1 LKRSHLL
8 AAIGAF
14 VLSLL
19 VPFVVQSDYQLQV
32 LFRIYLFA
40 ALGLAWNLVG
50 GYAGQLSLGHAAY
63 FGAGAYGLAIFSGKF
78 GMSPWLAVLM
88 GIVVALGCALLIGG
102 VSFRLRGP
110 YFALSTIA
118 FAEILRLAAK
128 NVSGVTGGDVG
139 LQVPALFA
147 GEINR
152 SFYWAAVLLASV
164 ACALTIVISRVRFGY
179 YLMAIREDEDTALSV
194 GIDAA
199 RNKLAALLISAAL
212 TAVAGALYASIFL
225 FIVPDQVLAID
236 VSNEIAIVAM
246 LGGAGTV
253 LGPIVGAVV
262 LETAS
267 EIFKNTFKEA
277 HLLIFGILLVVVV
290 LFLPG
295 GIEAPSPG
303 CCAGVNRTGSKARAR
318 RRARNKPCRFSKSIT
333 SASDSA
339 GYAPSAM

>member
-1 LKRSHLL
+1 MKRSHFL
-8 AAIGAF
+8 AAVVAL

-19 VPFVVQSDYQLQV
+19 VPLVVQTDYKLQV

-40 ALGLAWNLVG
+40 SLGLAWNLVG

-63 FGAGAYGLAIFSGKF
+63 FGAGAYGLALFSGKL
-78 GMSPWLAVLM
+78 GMSPWLAVLV
-88 GIVVALGCALLIGG
+88 GVAAALACALLIGG

-110 YFALSTIA
+110 YFVLSTIA

-128 NVSGVTGGDVG
+128 NLPGLTGGDVG
-139 LQVPALFA
+139 VPVPALFH
-147 GEINR
+147 GNINR
-152 SFYWAAVLLASV
+152 SFYWAAVALVSLAF
-164 ACALTIVISRVRFGY
+164 ALTVVISRAKFGY

-199 RNKLAALLISAAL
+199 RIKVAVLLISAAL
-212 TAVAGALYASIFL
+212 TAVAGSLYASIFL
-225 FIVPDQVLAID
+225 FVVPDQVLALD

-253 LGPIVGAVV
+253 LGPIVGSVV

-277 HLLIFGILLVVVV
+277 HLLIYGVLLVVVV
-290 LFLPG
+290 LFMPG
-295 GIEAPSPG
+295 GIVG
-303 CCAGVNRTGSKARAR
+303 TIAGFLR
-318 RRARNKPCRFSKSIT
+318 RREMPGERV
-333 SASDSA
+333 
-339 GYAPSAM
+339 

>member
-1 LKRSHLL
+1 MRRSHVL
-8 AAIGAF
+8 AAVVAL

-19 VPFVVQSDYQLQV
+19 VPTVVQTDYKLQV

-40 ALGLAWNLVG
+40 SLGLAWNLVG
-50 GYAGQLSLGHAAY
+50 GYAGQLSLGHSAY
-63 FGAGAYGLAIFSGKF
+63 FGAGAYGLALFSGRL
-78 GMSPWLAVLM
+78 GMSPWLAVLV
-88 GIVVALGCALLIGG
+88 GVAGALAFALLIGG

-110 YFALSTIA
+110 YFVLSTIA

-128 NVSGVTGGDVG
+128 NLPGLTGGDVG
-139 LQVPALFA
+139 VPVPALFH
-147 GEINR
+147 GNINR
-152 SFYWAAVLLASV
+152 SFYWAAVTLASL
-164 ACALTIVISRVRFGY
+164 AFALTVIISRAKFGY

-199 RNKLAALLISAAL
+199 RIKVAVLLISAAL

-225 FIVPDQVLAID
+225 FVVPDQVLALD

-253 LGPIVGAVV
+253 LGPIVGSVV

-277 HLLIFGILLVVVV
+277 HLLIYGVLLVVVV
-290 LFLPG
+290 LFMPG
-295 GIEAPSPG
+295 GIVG
-303 CCAGVNRTGSKARAR
+303 TITGLLR
-318 RRARNKPCRFSKSIT
+318 RREMPGERA
-333 SASDSA
+333 
-339 GYAPSAM
+339 

>member
-1 LKRSHLL
+1 MRRSHVL
-8 AAIGAF
+8 AAVVAL

-19 VPFVVQSDYQLQV
+19 VPTVVQTDYKLQV

-40 ALGLAWNLVG
+40 SLGLAWNLVG
-50 GYAGQLSLGHAAY
+50 GYAGQLSLGHSAY
-63 FGAGAYGLAIFSGKF
+63 FGAGAYGLALFSGKL
-78 GMSPWLAVLM
+78 GMSPWLAVLV
-88 GIVVALGCALLIGG
+88 GVAGALACALLIGG

-110 YFALSTIA
+110 YFVLSTIA

-128 NVSGVTGGDVG
+128 ILPGLTGGEVG
-139 LQVPALFA
+139 VPVPALFH
-147 GEINR
+147 GNINR
-152 SFYWAAVLLASV
+152 SFYWAAVTLASL
-164 ACALTIVISRVRFGY
+164 AFALTVIISRAKFGY

-199 RNKLAALLISAAL
+199 RIKVAVLLISAAL

-225 FIVPDQVLAID
+225 FVVPDQVLALD

-253 LGPIVGAVV
+253 LGPIVGSVV

-277 HLLIFGILLVVVV
+277 HLLIYGVLLVVVV
-290 LFLPG
+290 LFMPG
-295 GIEAPSPG
+295 GIVG
-303 CCAGVNRTGSKARAR
+303 TITGLLR
-318 RRARNKPCRFSKSIT
+318 RREMPGERA
-333 SASDSA
+333 
-339 GYAPSAM
+339 

>member
-1 LKRSHLL
+1 MLV
-8 AAIGAF
+8 

-19 VPFVVQSDYQLQV
+19 VPLVVRTDYVLQV

-40 ALGLAWNLVG
+40 SLGLAWNLVG

-63 FGAGAYGLAIFSGKF
+63 FGAGAYGLALFSGKL
-78 GMSPWLAVLM
+78 GMTPWLAVLM
-88 GIVVALGCALLIGG
+88 GVVAALACALLIGG

-128 NVSGVTGGDVG
+128 NLPGVTGGDVG
-139 LQVPALFA
+139 LQVPALFH
-147 GEINR
+147 GNVNR
-152 SFYWAAVLLASV
+152 SFYWAAVTLVSLAF
-164 ACALTIVISRVRFGY
+164 ALTIIISRAKFGY

-194 GIDAA
+194 GIDAT
-199 RNKLAALLISAAL
+199 RNKLAALLVSAAL
-212 TAVAGALYASIFL
+212 TALAGSLYASIFL
-225 FIVPDQVLAID
+225 FIVPDQVFALD

-253 LGPIVGAVV
+253 LGPIVGSVV

-267 EIFKNTFKEA
+267 EVFKNTFKEA
-277 HLLIFGILLVVVV
+277 HQLIFGVLLVVVV

-295 GIEAPSPG
+295 GIMG
-303 CCAGVNRTGSKARAR
+303 TITGFLR
-318 RRARNKPCRFSKSIT
+318 RGESR
-333 SASDSA
+333 
-339 GYAPSAM
+339 

>member
-1 LKRSHLL
+1 MRRSYFL
-8 AAIGAF
+8 AAVVAL

-19 VPFVVQSDYQLQV
+19 VPMVVQTDYKLQV

-40 ALGLAWNLVG
+40 SLGLAWNLVG

-63 FGAGAYGLAIFSGKF
+63 FGAGAYGLALFSGKL
-78 GMSPWLAVLM
+78 GMSPWLAVLV
-88 GIVVALGCALLIGG
+88 GVAAALACALLIGG

-110 YFALSTIA
+110 YFVLSTIA

-128 NVSGVTGGDVG
+128 NLPALTGGDVG
-139 LQVPALFA
+139 VPVPALFH
-147 GEINR
+147 GNINR
-152 SFYWAAVLLASV
+152 SFYWAAVTLASL
-164 ACALTIVISRVRFGY
+164 AFALTVVISRARFGY

-199 RNKLAALLISAAL
+199 RIKLGVLLISAAL

-225 FIVPDQVLAID
+225 FVVPDQVLALD

-253 LGPIVGAVV
+253 LGPIVGSVV

-277 HLLIFGILLVVVV
+277 HLLIYGVLLVVVV
-290 LFLPG
+290 LFMPG
-295 GIEAPSPG
+295 GIVG
-303 CCAGVNRTGSKARAR
+303 TITGFLR
-318 RRARNKPCRFSKSIT
+318 RREMPGERV
-333 SASDSA
+333 
-339 GYAPSAM
+339 

>member
-1 LKRSHLL
+1 MRRSHVL
-8 AAIGAF
+8 AAVVAL

-19 VPFVVQSDYQLQV
+19 VPMVVQTDYKLQV

-40 ALGLAWNLVG
+40 SLGLAWNLVG
-50 GYAGQLSLGHAAY
+50 GYAGQLSLGHSAY
-63 FGAGAYGLAIFSGKF
+63 FGAGAYGLALFSGKL
-78 GMSPWLAVLM
+78 GMSPWLAVLV
-88 GIVVALGCALLIGG
+88 GVAGALACALLIGG

-110 YFALSTIA
+110 YFVLSTIA

-128 NVSGVTGGDVG
+128 NLPGLTGGDVG
-139 LQVPALFA
+139 VPVPALFH
-147 GEINR
+147 GNINR
-152 SFYWAAVLLASV
+152 SFYWAAVILASL
-164 ACALTIVISRVRFGY
+164 AFALTVIISRAKFGY

-199 RNKLAALLISAAL
+199 RIKVAVLLVSAAL

-225 FIVPDQVLAID
+225 FVVPDQVLALD

-253 LGPIVGAVV
+253 LGPIVGSVV

-277 HLLIFGILLVVVV
+277 HLLIYGVLLVVVV
-290 LFLPG
+290 LFMPG
-295 GIEAPSPG
+295 GIVG
-303 CCAGVNRTGSKARAR
+303 TITGLLR
-318 RRARNKPCRFSKSIT
+318 RRGMPGEKA
-333 SASDSA
+333 
-339 GYAPSAM
+339 